1 MLWTLLGLLLAA
13 LFGAFFDSEG
23 EIDPQL
29 FSWVFWGLI
38 AAGVLGNGLTVL
50 KNLVVRRFSDLL
62 WGFRFHHYNGSGH
75 AA

>member
-13 LFGAFFDSEG
+13 LFGVFFDSEG

-62 WGFRFHHYNGSGH
+62 RGFRFHHYNGSGH